1 MAPTSPDAAG
11 VWDAQARGY
20 GAQERFQARA
30 VAAALRLA
38 RAAEPDRVID
48 LGCGTGV
55 ILRAL
60 AAQEHRPRTVVGVD
74 RSAGMLARV
83 GPLPP
88 GWSTIDADA
97 RAVPLPGASADLVT
111 CSYLLHLLGPRDR
124 SAVLAEAR
132 RLLAP
137 GEGSRLVV
145 VSVWPDARTPGG
157 RLLHAAFGAMA
168 RRHPSRLGGLAPH
181 DPTGDL
187 RQAGFV
193 VTNRVELPRHGYPSI
208 VLRARQT

>member
-1 MAPTSPDAAG
+1 MGTASPDAAA

-20 GAQERFQARA
+20 GAQERLEARA
-30 VAAALRLA
+30 VATALRLA
-38 RAAEPDRVID
+38 QASEHDRLVD

-60 AAQEHRPRTVVGVD
+60 ADRERRPRTAVGVD

-83 GPLPP
+83 GPLPA
-88 GWSTIDADA
+88 GWHTIEADA
-97 RAVPLPGASADLVT
+97 RSVPLPGASADVVT

-124 SAVLAEAR
+124 AAVLAEAR

-137 GEGSRLVV
+137 GDGSRLVV

-157 RLLHAAFGAMA
+157 RLLHAAFGAAA
-168 RRHPSRLGGLAPH
+168 RRYPSRLGGLAPH

-193 VTNRVELPRHGYPSI
+193 VTDRAALPRRGYPSI
-208 VLRARQT
+208 VLRARPA